1 MYSRTQ
7 VRNEG
12 VSVELKGPQND
23 VNRGLFWVQG
33 DLGHG
38 LQRARGLIETYLDEG
53 PEQLGLLEQCV
64 DELRQIANIASV
76 IQCYSVYLLASEMVE
91 TVQFAIN
98 TPVEDGEA
106 NFAALVAATL
116 QVSDYIELLA
126 HGETDHPLVFAPNIN
141 DLRVA
146 RGAQAQSRAVL
157 FSRFMDVRGL
167 DVLPPDDAA
176 RRKPGMSQALAR
188 KVAPVMQKAV
198 SGVIR
203 DVQRDKSLELLGK
216 AAGQLASVA
225 CDPQVYLC
233 WQGVTLMCEVLAHEP
248 ELANPDVHTL
258 ITKAGQCAK
267 ALAANGEE
275 AIATA
280 AGRLGAQ
287 CMHLGTL
294 AEEPNLVVERI
305 REEFALGGADVT
317 YTRLQALR
325 ERLSKP
331 SIDSLQT
338 VTREIRH
345 NISDIKDSIDLAL
358 RSHTLGD
365 VSESLVARLESVSST
380 LMVLGLDALGQL
392 ARSQAEAIAALQG
405 SDDEGAWLDVAE
417 TLIRIE
423 QGLEAELMPP
433 GRDALVDETAH
444 QDLREG
450 INAILRESLVNISRI
465 KTELAQYIA
474 RGQESALISARDMLA
489 EMASGF
495 ELIGRDRP
503 TQVIRSIEGLLVAER
518 VAPARHRGALADRLA
533 DVIAGVEYYLE
544 ALKEK
549 QPHAEHLLDEVERYL
564 GAFDDAFHAAA
575 SVDEIEEAP
584 AAPVEQD
591 IDPEFREVFIEE
603 SREVMAELDAVMPR
617 WAQNPSDPDVLAT
630 VRRAFH
636 TLKGSGRM
644 VGASDIGEFA
654 WSIED
659 MLNRCLDGALTLNGE
674 ISSLI
679 TEAVGQ
685 LPEIVRRFAEGESAL
700 ELVQPMQQKARA
712 AIGETSNDD
721 AAEVLAI
728 FKDDAAGEL
737 DVLANRLAAG
747 GDVVADQDLERALH
761 TLRGGAAT
769 AGVTGLA
776 SLAESAERLVQGLRS
791 CNQVLPASVL
801 EQLHAS
807 MVAQLNAATTE
818 HSVEPDLA
826 LEADLAQRLAELQ
839 ADSDG
844 VDLEL
849 AAIFAEE
856 AAELLG
862 EAESELKNWA
872 AQPDSGTA
880 QQNLQRI
887 FHTIKGSART
897 AGGMGLGQIGEALD
911 ALMKDVI
918 DGQVTELNQTLF
930 ERLGRCVLL
939 TYDLLDE
946 FREGRDA
953 DPSAALAAL
962 SGDAPPVDSQT
973 EPELTL
979 ALDDEQA
986 GPDADNAGID
996 LSLGAEGDQPTWDLG
1011 DEASAPELADAA
1023 TSESTDVESLDMDF
1037 SDAEDVWPADP
1048 EILEMFQIEA
1058 QELLESMDRHF
1069 ADWEANTQAQEP
1081 LRALQRELHT
1091 FKGGARMAGLNG
1103 MGAVAHQ
1110 MESIFARIESGDQ
1123 ADSQTFGHLHHAID
1137 GLHQLL
1143 DEVKQG
1149 RQPVGARELLS
1160 DLISDATTAPGD
1172 EASQVVDSANE
1183 RDESVPFVMPPQA
1196 SPTDTVTFSTMDLGD
1211 DAPAGADSEMV
1222 EIFLPEAQELMEA
1235 FDAARGRWSENHQD
1249 SDALAE
1255 ILRVLH
1261 TLKGG
1266 ARMAGLA
1273 GLGDDVHNLE
1283 SELEAV
1289 SREGQGA
1296 TPELL
1301 ERLQRSSDGFH
1312 QHMAQAASGGGVT
1325 APQQDAQE
1333 QTSTHPVLD
1342 LPGDYDY
1349 RSDALD
1355 DIQPRAW
1362 SRDLQWEAPQDE
1374 RLAAI
1379 RRETARVSV
1388 EQLDNMLNEAGE
1400 ISIYRSR
1407 LERQVSAF
1415 SGQLREVEQTIAR
1428 IRDQLRMLESET
1440 DAQIQSRTQGLQSEE
1455 GEGDRYGEEFDP
1467 LEMDRYSRMQE
1478 LTRALSE
1485 SVTDLFSL
1493 HATMTDVVSETDTL
1507 LLQQGRVNTS
1517 VQQGLMGT
1525 LMVPFSRQV
1534 QRLQRVARQTA
1545 GEHGKQIELQLQ
1557 GIEAEMDR
1565 NVLERMTP
1573 VIEHVVR
1580 NCVIHGIETPDVRA
1594 AAGKPPVGRMS
1605 ISLARDGSKL
1615 AIEIRDDG
1623 AGLDFSRIREKA
1635 IERGLM
1641 GADAQLSEAELAQFI
1656 FQPGFSTAQA
1666 LTQDAGRGVGMD
1678 VVSSEVKQLGGTL
1691 ELDSKTGHG
1700 ARFVIR
1706 LPLSLAISQALLVQV
1721 GEEVYAAP
1729 LSTIEGIARIPRSDL
1744 ERYMDDDERFAYGDQ
1759 EYRVRYLGQLL
1770 GLDAAPADERDHVP
1784 VILVHSGE
1792 GMGISERRV
1801 AVVVDQLLG
1810 SRELVTKTAGPQ
1822 VSTVVGVTGATIQAD
1837 GRVVLILDVV
1847 ALVQDRLFKTLQ
1859 AGRDADGGQVAGQ
1872 RVPLVM
1878 VIDDSITMRRVAE
1891 RLLTRNGY
1899 RVATA
1904 KDGMDGIAQLQAES
1918 PDAVLLDIEM
1928 PKVDGF
1934 EVATFIR
1941 NNERLASLPIIMITS
1956 RSGDKH
1962 RERAQAIGVNR
1973 YLIKPYQEQQLI
1985 TELRDVMAEA

>member
-1 MYSRTQ
+1 MN
-7 VRNEG
+7 V
-12 VSVELKGPQND
+12 KGPQSD

-33 DLGHG
+33 DLGQG
-38 LQRARGLIETYLDEG
+38 LQRARGLIESYLEDG
-53 PEQLGLLEQCV
+53 PEHVALLEQCV
-64 DELRQIANIASV
+64 SELRQIANIAAV

-146 RGAQAQSRAVL
+146 RGAQGQSRAVL
-157 FSRFMDVRGL
+157 FSRFMDVRGVA
-167 DVLPPDDAA
+167 VLPPDDPA

-188 KVAPVMQKAV
+188 KTAPVMQKAV
-198 SGVIR
+198 LGVIR
-203 DVQRDKSLELLGK
+203 DVQREKSLQVLGK

-225 CDPQVYLC
+225 RDSQVYLC
-233 WQGVTLMCEVLAHEP
+233 WQGVTLMCEVLATEP
-248 ELANPDVHTL
+248 ELANPDVHKL
-258 ITKAGQCAK
+258 ISKAGQCAK
-267 ALAANGEE
+267 ALAANGED
-275 AIATA
+275 AIAKA

-294 AEEPNLVVERI
+294 AEEPNLIVERI

-325 ERLSKP
+325 ERLSQP

-345 NISDIKDSIDLAL
+345 NLSDIKDSIDLAL
-358 RSHTLGD
+358 RSQTLGD
-365 VSESLVARLESVSST
+365 VSESLVGRLESVSST

-392 ARSQAEAIAALQG
+392 ARSQAETVAALQG
-405 SDDEGAWLDVAE
+405 SNDEAAWLDVAE

-433 GRDALVDETAH
+433 GRDTLVDESAH

-450 INAILRESLVNISRI
+450 VSAVLRESLVNISRI
-465 KTELAQYIA
+465 KSELDQYIA
-474 RGQESALISARDMLA
+474 RGQESSLASARDMLV

-495 ELIGRDRP
+495 ELIGSDHP
-503 TQVIRSIEGLLVAER
+503 TRVIRSIQSLLVAER
-518 VAPARHRGALADRLA
+518 VAPARQRGVLADRLA

-549 QPHAEHLLDEVERYL
+549 QPNAEHLLDEVEGYL
-564 GAFDDAFHAAA
+564 SAFEDTLNQGVAA
-575 SVDEIEEAP
+575 EPIEEVS
-584 AAPVEQD
+584 AAPVAQD
-591 IDPEFREVFIEE
+591 IDPEFREIFIEE
-603 SREVMAELDAVMPR
+603 SREVMAELDAAMPR

-644 VGASDIGEFA
+644 VGASEIGEFA

-659 MLNRCLDGALTLNGE
+659 MLNRCLDGALPLSGE

-679 TEAVGQ
+679 SDAVGL

-712 AIGETSNDD
+712 ALGETSDDD
-721 AAEVLAI
+721 AAEVMAI

-737 DVLANRLAAG
+737 QMLAARAH
-747 GDVVADQDLERALH
+747 DNAEVVADQDLERALH

-769 AGVTGLA
+769 AGVDALA
-776 SLAESAERLVQGLRS
+776 QLAETAERLVQGLRA
-791 CNQVLPASVL
+791 CNQPMPADLL
-801 EQLHAS
+801 ERVCGRMSTQLD
-807 MVAQLNAATTE
+807 AATSGAVIE
-818 HSVEPDLA
+818 RDEA
-826 LEADLAQRLAELQ
+826 LEAELTERLAGLQ
-839 ADSDG
+839 ADRGG

-849 AAIFAEE
+849 ASIFAEE

-862 EAESELKNWA
+862 QAEAELKNWTT
-872 AQPDSGTA
+872 QPDSATT
-880 QQNLQRI
+880 QHNLQRI

-897 AGGMGLGQIGEALD
+897 AGGMGLGQVGEALD
-911 ALMKDVI
+911 ALMKSVI
-918 DGQVTELNQTLF
+918 DGQLTQLDQALF
-930 ERLGRCVLL
+930 DRIGRCVLA

-953 DPSAALAAL
+953 DPSVALAAL
-962 SGDAPPVDSQT
+962 SGAGPEPEFELVLADDEADAALTLSAQEPPAAMDLELDSGTPDLLLDEAPAHSVPPDSGSSSPVDSAAD
-973 EPELTL
+973 E
-979 ALDDEQA
+979 DDY
-986 GPDADNAGID
+986 
-996 LSLGAEGDQPTWDLG
+996 S
-1011 DEASAPELADAA
+1011 
-1023 TSESTDVESLDMDF
+1023 VV
-1037 SDAEDVWPADP
+1037 EDVWPADA
-1048 EILEMFQIEA
+1048 EILDMFQAEA

-1069 ADWEANTQAQEP
+1069 SDWEADTQAREP
-1081 LRALQRELHT
+1081 LRELQRQLHT
-1091 FKGGARMAGLNG
+1091 FKGGARMAGLNS

-1110 MESIFARIESGDQ
+1110 MESMFARIEQGEQ
-1123 ADSQTFGHLHHAID
+1123 ADSQTFGRLHQAID
-1137 GLHQLL
+1137 GLHQLI

-1149 RQPVGARELLS
+1149 RQPLGARELLD
-1160 DLISDATTAPGD
+1160 DLLS
-1172 EASQVVDSANE
+1172 EASSSQAE
-1183 RDESVPFVMPPQA
+1183 FESVDVQAASQAPTETESGAESPFVMPPRADSA
-1196 SPTDTVTFSTMDLGD
+1196 SDSVTFSTVDFGAE
-1211 DAPAGADSEMV
+1211 APAGADQEMV

-1235 FDAARGRWSENHQD
+1235 FDAARGRWAEQPQD
-1249 SDALAE
+1249 GDALAE

-1273 GLGDDVHNLE
+1273 RLGDDVHDLE

-1289 SREGQGA
+1289 SRDGQSA
-1296 TPELL
+1296 TPALL
-1301 ERLQRSSDGFH
+1301 ERLQGSSDTFH
-1312 QHMAQAASGGGVT
+1312 QHMAQAAAGHASPAESGD
-1325 APQQDAQE
+1325 AP
-1333 QTSTHPVLD
+1333 SPHPVLE

-1362 SRDLQWEAPQDE
+1362 SRELQWEAPQDE

-1388 EQLDNMLNEAGE
+1388 EQLDSMLNEAGE

-1455 GEGDRYGEEFDP
+1455 GESDRYGEEFDP

-1545 GEHGKQIELQLQ
+1545 GEHGKQVELQLQ

-1580 NCVIHGIETPDVRA
+1580 NCVIHGIETPDVRS
-1594 AAGKPPVGRMS
+1594 AAGKAPVGRMS
-1605 ISLARDGSKL
+1605 ISLTRDGSKL

-1641 GADAQLSEAELAQFI
+1641 GGDAELSEAELAQFI
-1656 FQPGFSTAQA
+1656 FQPGFSTAQT

-1721 GEEVYAAP
+1721 ADEVYAAP
-1729 LSTIEGIARIPRSDL
+1729 LSTIEGIARIPRDDL
-1744 ERYMDDDERFAYGDQ
+1744 AAYMDDDQRFAYGDQ

-1801 AVVVDQLLG
+1801 AIVVDQLLG

-1859 AGRDADGGQVAGQ
+1859 AGGDAEGAQGAAQ

-1941 NNERLASLPIIMITS
+1941 NNERLADLPIIMITS

-1962 RERAQAIGVNR
+1962 RERAEAIGVNR

-1985 TELRDVMAEA
+1985 SELRDVMTEA

>member
-1 MYSRTQ
+1 MD
-7 VRNEG
+7 
-12 VSVELKGPQND
+12 LKAPQSD

-33 DLGHG
+33 DLGQG
-38 LQRARGLIETYLDEG
+38 LQRARGLIETYLEEG
-53 PEQLGLLEQCV
+53 PEHVGLLEQCIG
-64 DELRQIANIASV
+64 ELRQIANIASV

-91 TVQFAIN
+91 TVQFAVN

-146 RGAQAQSRAVL
+146 RGVPAQSRAVL
-157 FSRFMDVRGL
+157 FSRFMDVRGFE
-167 DVLPPDDAA
+167 VLPPDDPA

-188 KVAPVMQKAV
+188 KTAPVMQKAV
-198 SGVIR
+198 LGAIR
-203 DVQRDKSLELLGK
+203 DVQRDKSLQVLGK

-225 CDPQVYLC
+225 RDPQVYLC
-233 WQGVTLMCEVLAHEP
+233 WQGVTLMCEVLAQEP
-248 ELANPDVHTL
+248 ELANPDVHKL

-275 AIATA
+275 AVAKA

-294 AEEPNLVVERI
+294 AEEPNLIVERI

-317 YTRLQALR
+317 YTRLQTLR

-345 NISDIKDSIDLAL
+345 NLSDIKDSIDLAL
-358 RSHTLGD
+358 RSQTLGE
-365 VSESLVARLESVSST
+365 VSESLVGRLESVSST
-380 LMVLGLDALGQL
+380 LMVLGLEALGQL
-392 ARSQAEAIAALQG
+392 ARSQADVIASLQG
-405 SDDEGAWLDVAE
+405 SSDESAWLDVAE

-433 GRDALVDETAH
+433 GRDELIGESSH

-450 INAILRESLVNISRI
+450 VSAVLRESLVNISRI
-465 KTELAQYIA
+465 KSELDQYIA
-474 RGQESALISARDMLA
+474 RGQEASLASARAMLV

-495 ELIGRDRP
+495 ELIGSEHP
-503 TQVIRSIEGLLVAER
+503 TQVIRNIESLLVAER
-518 VAPARHRGALADRLA
+518 IAPARQRGALADRLA
-533 DVIAGVEYYLE
+533 DVIAGVEYYVE
-544 ALKEK
+544 AVKEK
-549 QPHAEHLLDEVERYL
+549 QPNAEHLLDEVERYL
-564 GAFDDAFHAAA
+564 AAFQDSLGQEVVEDEVEEV
-575 SVDEIEEAP
+575 SVAP
-584 AAPVEQD
+584 QAQD
-591 IDPEFREVFIEE
+591 IDPEFREIFIEE
-603 SREVMAELDAVMPR
+603 SREVMAELDAAMPR
-617 WAQNPSDPDVLAT
+617 WAQNPSDPEVLAT

-659 MLNRCLDGALTLNGE
+659 MLNRCLDGALNLSGD
-674 ISSLI
+674 ISGLV
-679 TEAVGQ
+679 TEAVSL
-685 LPEIVRRFAEGESAL
+685 LPQVVQRFAEGESAL
-700 ELVQPMQQKARA
+700 ELIQPIQHKARA
-712 AIGETSNDD
+712 AIGQGGDDD
-721 AAEVLAI
+721 AAEVMAI
-728 FKDDAAGEL
+728 FKEDAGDELKVLADRFAAGAE
-737 DVLANRLAAG
+737 
-747 GDVVADQDLERALH
+747 VVADQELERALH

-769 AGVTGLA
+769 AGVDALA
-776 SLAESAERLVQGLRS
+776 HLAEAAERLVQGLRA
-791 CNQVLPASVL
+791 CNQALPADVL
-801 EQLHAS
+801 ESIHAS
-807 MVAQLNAATTE
+807 LSTQLEAAAAGQAVSRDQSLEAQLAE
-818 HSVEPDLA
+818 
-826 LEADLAQRLAELQ
+826 RLAGLQ
-839 ADSDG
+839 ADSGG

-849 AAIFAEE
+849 ASIFAEE
-856 AAELLG
+856 AAELLAQ
-862 EAESELKNWA
+862 AEGELKNWA
-872 AQPDSGTA
+872 AQPDSDSA

-911 ALMKDVI
+911 ALMKGVL
-918 DGQVTELNQTLF
+918 DGQVSDLNQALF
-930 ERLGRCVLL
+930 DRIGRCVLL

-962 SGDAPPVDSQT
+962 SGQAPVEHEPGQNDGVIGLLDEATQADSPDEVPLDLDTAIDAP
-973 EPELTL
+973 
-979 ALDDEQA
+979 
-986 GPDADNAGID
+986 D
-996 LSLGAEGDQPTWDLG
+996 LLLVDQPVASPPDSAIEQEA
-1011 DEASAPELADAA
+1011 DEDYSQ
-1023 TSESTDVESLDMDF
+1023 V
-1037 SDAEDVWPADP
+1037 EDVWPADA
-1048 EILEMFQIEA
+1048 EILDMFQAEA

-1069 ADWEANTQAQEP
+1069 ADWEANTAAQEP
-1081 LRALQRELHT
+1081 LRELQRQLHT
-1091 FKGGARMAGLNG
+1091 FKGGARMAGLNS

-1110 MESIFARIESGDQ
+1110 MESMFARIEQGEQ
-1123 ADSQTFGHLHHAID
+1123 ADSQTFGRLHQAID
-1137 GLHQLL
+1137 GLHQLI

-1149 RQPVGARELLS
+1149 RQPLGAHELLADLTS
-1160 DLISDATTAPGD
+1160 DNAAPAQHGTVEPEADQTAAPAAQD
-1172 EASQVVDSANE
+1172 T
-1183 RDESVPFVMPPQA
+1183 PFVMPPR
-1196 SPTDTVTFSTMDLGD
+1196 STPSGGDSVTFSTMDFGTE
-1211 DAPAGADSEMV
+1211 APAGADPEMV

-1235 FDAARGRWSENHQD
+1235 FDAARNRWAESPDDN
-1249 SDALAE
+1249 DALAE

-1273 GLGDDVHNLE
+1273 RLGDDVHNLE

-1289 SREGQGA
+1289 SREGQSA
-1296 TPELL
+1296 SPALL
-1301 ERLQRSSDGFH
+1301 EQLQAASDTFH
-1312 QHMAQAASGGGVT
+1312 QHMAQAAAGDAAT
-1325 APQQDAQE
+1325 PQVQE
-1333 QTSTHPVLD
+1333 QPAASPHPVID

-1362 SRDLQWEAPQDE
+1362 SRELQWEAPQDE

-1455 GEGDRYGEEFDP
+1455 GESDRYGEEFDP

-1545 GEHGKQIELQLQ
+1545 GEHGKQVELQLQ

-1580 NCVIHGIETPDVRA
+1580 NCVIHGIETPDVRS
-1594 AAGKPPVGRMS
+1594 AAGKAPVGRMS
-1605 ISLARDGSKL
+1605 ISLTRDGSKL

-1623 AGLDFSRIREKA
+1623 AGLDFARIRAKA

-1641 GADAQLSEAELAQFI
+1641 GADAELSEAELAQFI

-1721 GEEVYAAP
+1721 ADEVYAAP
-1729 LSTIEGIARIPRSDL
+1729 LSTIEGIARIPRDDL
-1744 ERYMDDDERFAYGDQ
+1744 GRYMESDERFAYGDQ

-1801 AVVVDQLLG
+1801 AIVVDQLLG

-1859 AGRDADGGQVAGQ
+1859 AGGDGTGALASSQ

-1962 RERAQAIGVNR
+1962 RERAEAIGVNR

-1985 TELRDVMAEA
+1985 SELRDVMTEA